1 MTSSGLR
8 REAARGRLLI
18 ERIAGKDY
26 TTLANIERMRQLCRI
41 RAKVPDCGSGQK
53 KKRRQ
58 FGDQHGSIDRGR
70 HFATGCLAHENDK
83 AERKLAEHVAIK
95 QRTQ

>member
-1 MTSSGLR
+1 M
-8 REAARGRLLI
+8 AQAR
-18 ERIAGKDY
+18 
-26 TTLANIERMRQLCRI
+26 
-41 RAKVPDCGSGQK
+41 K

-58 FGDQHGSIDRGR
+58 IVPRSAWIIIDRGR